1 MTNVKGGFDEHLR
14 AALPPAFR
22 AQAAICAKWGA
33 PTTAAVI
40 EGLAAE
46 VAIADGALDAVLKD
60 WTDADPNTALS
71 LRPAGAVHRLAMDGK
86 APALAAVF
94 PSCGGTAD
102 PPRAWPLAK
111 AAILAQT
118 EFVRAYLARP
128 PQTNEVARS
137 AMLLGGF
144 LEIAAATG
152 LPLRLFE
159 IGASAGLN
167 LCWDRYRI
175 ETSKFAWGPVDSTLT
190 LKCRWEGALPAMPLR
205 AVDVIARAGCDRDP
219 IDLRNDEDMRR
230 LESYLWTD
238 QVHRFERL
246 RRAREIALK
255 EGIHVAA
262 EDAVAWLPR
271 QLADPHRGATTVI
284 YHSLFWQYLPPAVEN
299 KLRLWIETAG
309 FRAKAQAPVAWL
321 AMEMADMKSPTE
333 LTLTLWPGGQKR
345 VLATVHP
352 HGETVHWKA

>member
-1 MTNVKGGFDEHLR
+1 MTNVKGGIDTHLR
-14 AALPPAFR
+14 EVLPPAFR
-22 AQAAICAKWGA
+22 AQAAVCAKWGA

-46 VAIADGALDAVLKD
+46 VAIPGGALDAVLKD
-60 WTDADPNTALS
+60 WHDPDPNTALA
-71 LRPAGAVHRLAMDGK
+71 LRLAGAVHRLTLDGK

-94 PSCGGTAD
+94 PSAGGIAD

-118 EFVRAYLARP
+118 DFVRAYLTRP

-159 IGASAGLN
+159 MGASAGLN

-175 ETSKFAWGPVDSTLT
+175 ETSKFAWGPTDSTLT
-190 LKCRWEGALPAMPLR
+190 LQCRWEGPLPAMPSR
-205 AVDVIARAGCDRDP
+205 ADVIARGGCDRTP
-219 IDLRNDEDMRR
+219 VDLRNDEDMRR

-238 QVHRFERL
+238 QTHRFERL
-246 RRAREIALK
+246 RRARAIALK

-262 EDAVAWLPR
+262 EDAMSWLPR
-271 QLADPHRGATTVI
+271 QLAAPHPGATTVV
-284 YHSLFWQYLPPAVEN
+284 YHSLFWQYLPADVQTR
-299 KLRLWIETAG
+299 LRLYIEAAG
-309 FRAKAQAPVAWL
+309 FKAKSEAPVAWL
-321 AMEMADMKSPTE
+321 AMEMPDMGRPTE
-333 LTLTLWPGGQKR
+333 LTLTVWPGGQKR

-352 HGETVHWKA
+352 HGEVVHWKT

>member
-1 MTNVKGGFDEHLR
+1 MTNIKGALGESPR
-14 AALPPAFR
+14 VALPPAFR

-46 VAIADGALDAVLKD
+46 VAIPGGVLDAVLKD
-60 WTDADPNTALS
+60 WTDPDPSAALA
-71 LRPAGAVHRLAMDGK
+71 LRLAGAIHRLALDGK

-94 PSCGGTAD
+94 PSAGGTAD

-111 AAILAQT
+111 SAILAHT
-118 EFVRAYLARP
+118 DFIRAYLARP

-152 LPLRLFE
+152 FPLRLFE
-159 IGASAGLN
+159 MGASAGLN

-175 ETSKFAWGPVDSTLT
+175 ETSTFAWGPAESALT
-190 LKCRWEGALPAMPLR
+190 LKCRWEGPLPAMPSR
-205 AVDVIARAGCDRDP
+205 ADVIARAGCDRDP
-219 IDLRNDEDMRR
+219 VDLRNDDDMRR
-230 LESYLWTD
+230 LESYFWTD
-238 QVHRFERL
+238 QTHRFERL
-246 RRAREIALK
+246 RAARAIALK

-262 EDAVAWLPR
+262 EDAGAWLPR
-271 QLADPHRGATTVI
+271 QLADPHPGATTVI
-284 YHSLFWQYLPPAVEN
+284 YHSLFWQYLPPNVQTR
-299 KLRLWIETAG
+299 LRLYIETAG
-309 FRAKAQAPVAWL
+309 FKAKSEAPVAWL
-321 AMEMADMKSPTE
+321 TMEMPNMRSPTE

-352 HGETVHWKA
+352 HGESVHWKA